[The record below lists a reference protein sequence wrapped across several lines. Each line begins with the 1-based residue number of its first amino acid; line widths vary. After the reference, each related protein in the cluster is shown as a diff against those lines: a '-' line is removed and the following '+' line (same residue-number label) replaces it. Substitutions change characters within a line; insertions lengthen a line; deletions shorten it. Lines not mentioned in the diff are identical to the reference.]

1 MLGFGCL
8 YLFSGSLVS
17 AGKNLYS
24 SLGFISASTTRATLV
39 HYFGHNATVLEHV
52 AIGFA
57 TSTHLFCTGVQAFA
71 GEYHHHVDGRDVVI
85 VDQLLDF
92 LQSKK
97 AAENEQGN

>member
-1 MLGFGCL
+1 MADVNNVISMLNIIKETERQQ
-8 YLFSGSLVS
+8 V
-17 AGKNLYS
+17 
-24 SLGFISASTTRATLV
+24 IR
-39 HYFGHNATVLEHV
+39 E
-52 AIGFA
+52 
-57 TSTHLFCTGVQAFA
+57 VQAFA